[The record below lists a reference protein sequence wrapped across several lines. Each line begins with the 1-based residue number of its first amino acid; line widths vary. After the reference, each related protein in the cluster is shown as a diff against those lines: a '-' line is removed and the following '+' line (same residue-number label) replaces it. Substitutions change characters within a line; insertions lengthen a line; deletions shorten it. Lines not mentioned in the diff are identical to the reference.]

1 MDRTEKQSFVGDF
14 RQKIQDAPVIYLT
27 DFTGLD
33 VKSMTDLRQSLK
45 SCGAEYLVVKNRLVK
60 RAIKDLDLPDIS
72 EALLGP
78 TGVILGYEGIV
89 EPAKA
94 VSDFAKEHDDKP
106 VFKLGVVDK
115 EIVSAEE
122 IRRLAKLP
130 PRDQLLAEIVGV
142 FEAPMAAFASA
153 LEAKIQEISGLFEAL
168 RDKQEA
174 DPMAE
179 ASSEEQEAEA
189 SEEAPEA
196 IEEEADPMA
205 EASSEE
211 QETEASE
218 EAPEAIEEA
227 GEGDQMIGHTEE
239 KQDP

>member
-1 MDRTEKQSFVGDF
+1 MNRTEKQNFVGDF

-33 VKSMTDLRQSLK
+33 VKSMTHLRQNLK

-122 IRRLAKLP
+122 IGRLAKLP
-130 PRDQLLAEIVGV
+130 PLAQLLGEMAGA
-142 FEAPMAAFASA
+142 FEAPMAAFVSA
-153 LEAKIQEISGLFEAL
+153 VEAKIQEISGLFEAL

-174 DPMAE
+174 EPAAE
-179 ASSEEQEAEA
+179 ADSEEQEVEA
-189 SEEAPEA
+189 SEEAPEEA
-196 IEEEADPMA
+196 EEE
-205 EASSEE
+205 
-211 QETEASE
+211 
-218 EAPEAIEEA
+218 
-227 GEGDQMIGHTEE
+227 GEGDQTIGHTEE

>member
-1 MDRTEKQSFVGDF
+1 MNRTEKQSFVGDF

-33 VKSMTDLRQSLK
+33 VKSMTQLRQNLK

-122 IRRLAKLP
+122 IGRLAKLP
-130 PRDQLLAEIVGV
+130 PRDQLLAEIAGA
-142 FEAPMAAFASA
+142 FEAPMAAFVSA
-153 LEAKIQEISGLFEAL
+153 LEAKIQEISGLFAAL
-168 RDKQEA
+168 RDKQAAE
-174 DPMAE
+174 PMAE
-179 ASSEEQEAEA
+179 ASSEEQQEAEA

-196 IEEEADPMA
+196 A
-205 EASSEE
+205 
-211 QETEASE
+211 
-218 EAPEAIEEA
+218 EEA
-227 GEGDQMIGHTEE
+227 GEGDQTIGHTEE